1 MKYRRVGD
9 SDLEVSEIAFGCGGN
24 AGLMVRGS
32 ADEQE
37 RIVGRALDL
46 GITYFDNS
54 PDYGDCAAE
63 ENLGRALKALK
74 ARPLLNSKVE
84 IRAENLNDVADH
96 VVRSTEASLKRLGAD
111 YLDMMQIH
119 NGPSHID
126 PKLEGK
132 VYAQLQINHYTRAGG
147 AIEGVRRLL
156 DSGKIRYAG
165 FITRGNDADE
175 VRTILDT
182 GLFKLINV
190 PYTLLNP
197 TGGMA
202 KPAGLK
208 AGKDYGNV
216 IGLARE
222 RNASAAI
229 YSPLAS
235 GALTDDALAAKPR
248 HALARQEDMQ
258 SEEAVQNREKA
269 LAVSFLARETGTS
282 MAQAAFRFILMN
294 PGVATALGGFSAQD
308 QLEEIAKVPDLGP
321 FDAAL
326 MTRLNAVW
334 NTDFKV

>member
-9 SDLEVSEIAFGCGGN
+9 SGLEVSEIAFGCGGN

-46 GITYFDNS
+46 GVTYFDNS

-119 NGPSHID
+119 NGPSHVD

-132 VYAQLQINHYTRAGG
+132 VYAQLQIDHYTRAEG

-197 TGGMA
+197 TGGMV
-202 KPAGLK
+202 KPVGLK

-258 SEEAVQNREKA
+258 SDNARRDREKA
-269 LAVSFLARETGTS
+269 LAVSFLARETGTT

-321 FDAAL
+321 FEPAL
-326 MTRLNAVW
+326 MARLDAVW
-334 NTDFKV
+334 NADFKV

>member
-1 MKYRRVGD
+1 MKYRRVAD

-32 ADEQE
+32 AGEQE
-37 RIVGRALDL
+37 RIVARALDL

-54 PDYGDCAAE
+54 PDYGNCIAE

-84 IRAENLNDVADH
+84 IRAENLGDVADH

-111 YLDMMQIH
+111 YLDVMQIH
-119 NGPSHID
+119 NGPSHVD

-132 VYAQLQINHYTRAGG
+132 VYAQLQIDHYTRTGG

-208 AGKDYGNV
+208 VGKDYGNV
-216 IGLARE
+216 IGLARA
-222 RNASAAI
+222 RKASAAI
-229 YSPLAS
+229 YAPLAS
-235 GALTDDALAAKPR
+235 GALTDDALAARPR
-248 HALARQEDMQ
+248 HALARQEDMA
-258 SEEAVQNREKA
+258 SEKVKKDRDKA
-269 LAVSFLARETGTS
+269 MAMKFLADEGGTS
-282 MAQAAFRFILMN
+282 FAQAAFRFILMN

-308 QLEEIAKVPDLGP
+308 QLEEIAAVSDMAP
-321 FDAAL
+321 FDASL
-326 MTRLNAVW
+326 MQRLNAVW
-334 NTDFKV
+334 DVDFKV

>member
-9 SDLEVSEIAFGCGGN
+9 TDLEVSEIAFGCGGN

-32 ADEQE
+32 AAEQE

-54 PDYGDCAAE
+54 PDYGNCAAE
-63 ENLGRALKALK
+63 ENLGRALKSLR

-84 IRAENLNDVADH
+84 IRAANLGDVADH
-96 VVRSTEASLKRLGAD
+96 VVRSTEESLTRLGAD

-119 NGPSHID
+119 NGPSHAD

-132 VYAQLQINHYTRAGG
+132 VYAQLQIDHYLRPGG

-156 DSGKIRYAG
+156 DAGKIRYAG
-165 FITRGNDADE
+165 FICRGNDADE

-208 AGKDYGNV
+208 VGKDYGNV
-216 IGLARE
+216 IGLARD
-222 RNASAAI
+222 RKASAAI

-248 HALARQEDMQ
+248 HELARAEDPQ
-258 SEEAVQNREKA
+258 SDKAVQNREKA
-269 LAVSFLARETGTS
+269 KAMRFLANETGITF
-282 MAQAAFRFILMN
+282 AQAAFRFILMN
-294 PGVATALGGFSAQD
+294 PGVATALGGFSAQA
-308 QLEEIAKVPDLGP
+308 QMEEIAAVPDMGP
-321 FDAAL
+321 FDASL
-326 MTRLNAVW
+326 MARLEAVW
-334 NTDFKV
+334 NADFRA

>member
-1 MKYRRVGD
+1 VKYRRVGD
-9 SDLEVSEIAFGCGGN
+9 TDLEVSEIAFGCGGN

-32 ADEQE
+32 AAEQE

-54 PDYGDCAAE
+54 PDYGNCIAE
-63 ENLGRALKALK
+63 ENLGCALRSLK

-96 VVRSTEASLKRLGAD
+96 VVRSTEESLKRLGAD

-119 NGPSHID
+119 NGPSKID

-132 VYAQLQINHYTRAGG
+132 VYAQLQIDHYTRAGG

-197 TGGMA
+197 TGGMT

-208 AGKDYGNV
+208 VGKDYGNV

-222 RNASAAI
+222 RKASAAI

-248 HALARQEDMQ
+248 HALARQEDME
-258 SEEAVQNREKA
+258 SEAVRKQREKA
-269 LAVSFLARETGTS
+269 MAVSFLARETGTS
-282 MAQAAFRFILMN
+282 LAQAAFRFILMN

-308 QLEEIAKVPDLGP
+308 QMEEIAAVSDMAP
-321 FDAAL
+321 FDPGL
-326 MTRLNAVW
+326 MKRLNAVW
-334 NTDFKV
+334 DADFKA

>member
-9 SDLEVSEIAFGCGGN
+9 TDLEVSEIAFGCGGN

-32 ADEQE
+32 AAEQE
-37 RIVGRALDL
+37 HIVGRALDL

-54 PDYGDCAAE
+54 PDYGDGRAE

-84 IRAENLNDVADH
+84 IRAENLDDVADH

-111 YLDMMQIH
+111 CLDMMQIH
-119 NGPSHID
+119 NGPTKIN
-126 PKLEGK
+126 PKLEGR
-132 VYAQLQINHYTRAGG
+132 VYAQLQIDHYTRPDG
-147 AIEGVRRLL
+147 AIEGVQRLL
-156 DSGKIRYAG
+156 RDGKIRYAG
-165 FITRGNDADE
+165 FICRGNDADE

-197 TGGMA
+197 TGGMTV
-202 KPAGLK
+202 PAGLK
-208 AGKDYGNV
+208 VGKNYGNV

-248 HALARQEDMQ
+248 HPLARAEDPQ
-258 SEEAVQNREKA
+258 SESARKQREKA
-269 LAVSFLARETGTS
+269 QALSFLARETGTS

-294 PGVATALGGFSAQD
+294 PGVATALGGFSSQE
-308 QLEEIAKVPDLGP
+308 QLEEIAAVSGMAP
-321 FDAAL
+321 FDAGL
-326 MTRLNAVW
+326 MARLDAVW
-334 NTDFKV
+334 RANFQA